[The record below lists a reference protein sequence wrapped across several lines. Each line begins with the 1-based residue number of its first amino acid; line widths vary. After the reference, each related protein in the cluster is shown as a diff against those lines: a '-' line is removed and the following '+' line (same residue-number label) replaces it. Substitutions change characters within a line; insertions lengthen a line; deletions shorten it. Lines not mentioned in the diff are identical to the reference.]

1 MCRRSILI
9 TAGFACF
16 YLVPAAQALPPT
28 SDDFDDVTV
37 GGSQHYLVPKDPSS
51 TSQNTKASLAIANVQ
66 IMLDQRGFSP
76 GVIDGLDT
84 KRFRLALATHNRER
98 PDEHLI
104 VGRNRVSAAPLFI
117 TYEITKEDIAGP
129 FTPDIPELYVDQ
141 ANLPRIG
148 FRNIIEMLA
157 ERFHMDEGYLR
168 ALNEGVDFE
177 HLGNS
182 IRVANIGRYLQKQI
196 KRIEADKSKLQVRAY
211 AEDGTLVAAYPASI
225 GSETTPSPTGT
236 HRVKNKAQDPQ
247 YTYDPNGSAQ
257 PGLSKGLVRL
267 PAGPNSPVGNAW
279 IGLSKRTYGIHG
291 TPEPSEIG
299 VTASVGCVRLTN
311 WDALELARL
320 VRRGVE
326 VTFIE

>member
-1 MCRRSILI
+1 M
-9 TAGFACF
+9 
-16 YLVPAAQALPPT
+16 PPT
-28 SDDFDDVTV
+28 SDDFDNVTV
-37 GGSQHYLVPKDPSS
+37 GGSQHYLVPNVHSGAG
-51 TSQNTKASLAIANVQ
+51 QNGKAALAIAHVQ
-66 IMLDQRGFSP
+66 ILLDQRGFSP
-76 GVIDGLDT
+76 GVIDGRDT
-84 KRFRLALATHNRER
+84 KRFQLALATHNRER
-98 PDEHLI
+98 PDERLV
-104 VGRNRVSAAPLFI
+104 VGLNRVSAGPHFI
-117 TYEITKEDIAGP
+117 TYELTKEDISGP

-148 FRNIIEMLA
+148 FRNVVEMLA
-157 ERFHMDEGYLR
+157 ERFHMDEDYLR
-168 ALNEGVDFE
+168 ALNDGVDFE
-177 HLGNS
+177 REGAS
-182 IRVANIGRYLQKQI
+182 IRVANIGRYLQKRVT
-196 KRIEADKSKLQVRAY
+196 RIEADKAKLQVRAY
-211 AEDGTLVAAYPASI
+211 AEDGKLIAAYPASI

-257 PGLSKGLVRL
+257 PGLSRGLVRL

-299 VTASVGCVRLTN
+299 ITASVGCVRLTN